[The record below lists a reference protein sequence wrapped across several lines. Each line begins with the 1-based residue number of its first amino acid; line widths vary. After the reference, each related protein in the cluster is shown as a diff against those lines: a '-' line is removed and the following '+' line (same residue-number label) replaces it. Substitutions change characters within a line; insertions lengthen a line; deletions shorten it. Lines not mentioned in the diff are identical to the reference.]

1 MTPTVRPATPADA
14 ETVCDF
20 NRRLAHE
27 SEGKALDLATLAPG
41 VAAVLADPHKGRYF
55 VAETDGQLA
64 GQICVT
70 YEFSDWRNGWFW
82 WVQSVYVR
90 PEFRRRGVFRAL
102 FRHVED
108 AARADPG
115 VIGIR
120 LYVERD
126 NTPAHQTY
134 LNVGFAWAGYHVM
147 EKYPLGP

>member
-1 MTPTVRPATPADA
+1 MTPTVRPATTADA

-27 SEGKALDLATLAPG
+27 SEGKDLDLGTLRPG

-55 VAETDGQLA
+55 VAEADGQVA

-90 PEFRRRGVFRAL
+90 PEFRRRGIFRAL

-108 AARADPG
+108 AARADPE

-126 NTPAHQTY
+126 NTAAHQTY
-134 LNVGFAWAGYHVM
+134 LNVGFAWAGYQVM
-147 EKYPLGP
+147 EKYPLDV